1 MMKKMLIAVSAIT
14 LLMTGMAYA
23 QAKPPV
29 SDQPQMNQKQH
40 LDIDQRLIHQ
50 RQRIDQGIARKT
62 LTEQEVT
69 LLNKEEEEIKRMV
82 AEAKSDGVVTK
93 EEKAKIMAA
102 LDHASS
108 NIKGEKHDAEKS
120 SIAKKKPVAKEKS
133 PE

>member
-1 MMKKMLIAVSAIT
+1 MMKKMLIAVSAMT

-23 QAKPPV
+23 QAKPPM
-29 SDQPQMNQKQH
+29 SDQQQMNQKQH
-40 LDIDQRLIHQ
+40 PDIDQRLTLQ
-50 RQRIDQGIARKT
+50 RQRIDKGIAGKT
-62 LTEQEVT
+62 LTEEEAT

-93 EEKAKIMAA
+93 EEKARIIQA

-120 SIAKKKPVAKEKS
+120 STAKKKSVVKEKS
-133 PE
+133 VD